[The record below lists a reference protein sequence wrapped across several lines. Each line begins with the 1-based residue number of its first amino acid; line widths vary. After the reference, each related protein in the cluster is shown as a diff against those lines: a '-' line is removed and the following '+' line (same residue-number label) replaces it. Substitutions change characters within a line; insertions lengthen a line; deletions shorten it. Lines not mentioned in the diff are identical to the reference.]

1 MLKYLSHVLKL
12 QEDFKKVEFWHIG
25 RGSNAHADALASL
38 GSACSDL
45 GGSRSIILGDIPTPS
60 FEPGQED
67 VMWIAPTSPSWIDPL
82 VAYLRDER
90 LSMDSKAAHRVRC
103 QAASYFLSPTGQL
116 YRRTYIGGKLA
127 LPPPEGGLWPPR
139 QERTGTG
146 SGVSP
151 TSWCSVKT
159 AASA

>member
-1 MLKYLSHVLKL
+1 MLVVSQLNSDYGSGESRMLKYLSHVLKL

-25 RGSNAHADALASL
+25 RGSNAHADALAAL

-67 VMWIAPTSPSWIDPL
+67 VMWVAPTGPSWMDPL

-90 LSMDSKAAHRVRC
+90 LPSDSKAAHRVRC
-103 QAASYFLSPTGQL
+103 QAASYFLSPAGQL
-116 YRRTYIGGKLA
+116 YRRTYIGPDLRVLHEEEAQGMNA
-127 LPPPEGGLWPPR
+127 G
-139 QERTGTG
+139 
-146 SGVSP
+146 
-151 TSWCSVKT
+151 
-159 AASA
+159 